1 MAKLHVTDTE
11 QGNQVPF
18 LRGILIRSLQDAG
31 LPFEEAHR
39 LASSIREHLSATRSG
54 KEGEGPPT
62 VTTRILRA
70 AVLRQLKQSRYAEA
84 LKRYRADS
92 ASTPQILVEYD
103 NGQRVPFSRG
113 YHQRRLEACAITTE
127 EAVILTQT
135 VYAHLIDRGEHTI
148 RAAHL
153 DSMTYASLKHEIGSA
168 VAKRY
173 LVWTDFVHS
182 GRPLVLLI
190 GGTAGSGKSTTATDI
205 ANRLEIV
212 RTQSTDMLREVM
224 RLMIPQRLLPVLHT
238 SSFEAW
244 KCLPGVDATGRCT
257 DEQLADGFHAQAELL
272 SVACEGVV
280 QRALRERVSLIL
292 EGVHAHPGFL
302 DKSGL
307 SLEHDSLVVPIML
320 AVPDRNELRKRIR
333 GRGAE
338 TPQRRA
344 ARYLEHFDAIWR
356 LQKVLLSDADRSR
369 VNIIENTSTDKVFR
383 EVMRHVINVLAK
395 DFKKTPNQVFGERV
409 RAAYFRGRAHRAS
422 AP

>member
-1 MAKLHVTDTE
+1 MAKLVVTDSE
-11 QGNQVPF
+11 RGHNVPF

-39 LASSIREHLSATRSG
+39 LASSVREHLSEKGSG
-54 KEGEGPPT
+54 DQAEGPPT
-62 VTTRILRA
+62 VTTRVLRA
-70 AVLRQLKQSRYAEA
+70 TVMRQLKRSRYAGA

-103 NGQRVPFSRG
+103 NGQRAPFSRG

-127 EAVILTQT
+127 EALVLTQT
-135 VYAHLIDRGEHTI
+135 IYAHLIDRGEHTI
-148 RAAHL
+148 KASHL
-153 DSMTYASLKHEIGSA
+153 DSMTYASLKHEIGPA
-168 VAKRY
+168 VADRY

-205 ANRLEIV
+205 ANRLEVV

-224 RLMIPQRLLPVLHT
+224 RLMIPQRLLPILHT
-238 SSFEAW
+238 SSFDAW
-244 KCLPGVDATGRCT
+244 KCLPGVDASARCT

-302 DKSGL
+302 EKSGL
-307 SLEHDSLVVPIML
+307 SSDHDSLVVPIML
-320 AVPDRNELRKRIR
+320 AVLDRDELRKRIR

-356 LQKVLLSDADRSR
+356 LQTVLLSDADRAR
-369 VNIIENTSTDKVFR
+369 VTIIENTSTDKVFR
-383 EVMRHVINVLAK
+383 EVMRHIIDVLGK
-395 DFKKTPNQVFGERV
+395 DFNKTPNQVFGERV
-409 RAAYFRGRAHRAS
+409 RAAYFRGQSHRVS